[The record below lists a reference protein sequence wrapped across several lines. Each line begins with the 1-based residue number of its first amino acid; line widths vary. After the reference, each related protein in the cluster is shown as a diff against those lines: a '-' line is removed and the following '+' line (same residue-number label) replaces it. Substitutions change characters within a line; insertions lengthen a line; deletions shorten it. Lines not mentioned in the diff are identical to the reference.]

1 MQVMNVRLI
10 IFVLCVNSIL
20 GNESEIVT
28 DERYQSIVELYN
40 DGEFEDA
47 LSSLREL
54 KKVYPDSPRIHRAF
68 GHVYTKLEDY
78 RNAVI
83 FYELALKFGDD
94 FNDFV
99 DMYVYS
105 LQELGENE
113 KIASQAERFLHL
125 EKMSPF
131 IIRKFCEVCV
141 EKNDGLLFRRF
152 LKSFPE
158 DRLNDV
164 GVALL
169 IASTSKHLAD
179 RRLLFE
185 SHSTSSKD
193 GKLGSAP

>member
-1 MQVMNVRLI
+1 MEVILV

-20 GNESEIVT
+20 GNESEIAT
-28 DERYQSIVELYN
+28 DERYQSAVELYN

-54 KKVYPDSPRIHRAF
+54 IKVYPDSPRIHRAF
-68 GHVYTKLEDY
+68 GHVYAKLEDY
-78 RNAVI
+78 RNAVS
-83 FYELALKFGDD
+83 FYEIALKLGDN
-94 FNDFV
+94 FNELV

-113 KIASQAERFLHL
+113 KIVSQAERFLQV

-131 IIRKFCEVCV
+131 IVRKFCEVCV
-141 EKNDGLLFRRF
+141 EKNDALLFRRF

-158 DRLNDV
+158 DRLNDI
-164 GVALL
+164 GIALL
-169 IASTSKHLAD
+169 VASTSKHLAD
-179 RRLLFE
+179 RGLLFE
-185 SHSTSSKD
+185 SHSTISKD